1 MKNTEKESQ
10 IISGPLDIHGIL
22 ALAGIVGPLVLVALD
37 LTAAFAVP
45 NYDIIRDTIS
55 SLALTSMGWI
65 QTIGFLV
72 IGLLIEIF
80 TAGLFLNIK
89 RQRGFG
95 FGILLLAL
103 FGFGMLLI
111 GAFRT
116 DPVGVPATVNG
127 RIHLVGAYGVLGLFP
142 VAVAL
147 LLSSIRNDPRWHSM
161 FYYSAVTGVIAFGLA
176 VGHLF
181 LPHLS
186 WFGLYERLTVAN
198 AIAWVEVS
206 AVWLLLLSLQRRR
219 EAETADS
226 VPEERN
232 TSISYPG

>member
-1 MKNTEKESQ
+1 MKNTERESQ
-10 IISGPLDIHGIL
+10 LSLGPLDIHGIL
-22 ALAGIVGPLVLVALD
+22 AVAGIIGPLVLVALD
-37 LTAAFAVP
+37 LTAAFAMP
-45 NYDIIRDTIS
+45 QYNIIRDTIS

-72 IGLLIEIF
+72 IGLMIEIF

-89 RQRGFG
+89 RRRGFD
-95 FGILLLAL
+95 FGIFLMVL

-116 DPVGVPATVNG
+116 DPVGGPATVNG

-142 VAVAL
+142 VSIGL
-147 LLSSIRNDPRWHSM
+147 MLSSIRNDPEWRGI
-161 FYYSAVTGVIAFGLA
+161 FRYSAVTGAIAFCLA

-206 AVWLLLLSLQRRR
+206 AVWLLLLSLRRQR
-219 EAETADS
+219 EVETTAS
-226 VPEERN
+226 VPE
-232 TSISYPG
+232 

>member
-1 MKNTEKESQ
+1 MNNANESQ
-10 IISGPLDIHGIL
+10 PHFLGRLDIHGIL
-22 ALAGIVGPLVLVALD
+22 ALAGIVGPLVLIALD
-37 LTAAFAVP
+37 LTAALAVP
-45 NYDIIRDTIS
+45 KYDLIRDSIS

-89 RQRGFG
+89 RRRGFG

-116 DPVGVPATVNG
+116 DPVGGPATVNG
-127 RIHLVGAYGVLGLFP
+127 SIHLVGAYGVLGLFP
-142 VAVAL
+142 VSVAL
-147 LLSSIRNDPRWHSM
+147 LLSSIRNDPQWRGM

-176 VGHLF
+176 IGHLL

-206 AVWLLLLSLQRRR
+206 AVWLLLLSLRRQR
-219 EAETADS
+219 ET
-226 VPEERN
+226 EQ
-232 TSISYPG
+232 TSRLAV

>member
-1 MKNTEKESQ
+1 MKNTERESQ
-10 IISGPLDIHGIL
+10 INLGPLDIHGIL
-22 ALAGIVGPLVLVALD
+22 AVAGIVGPLVLVALD
-37 LTAAFAVP
+37 LTAAFAMP
-45 NYDIIRDTIS
+45 QYDLIRDTIS

-72 IGLLIEIF
+72 IGLMIEIF

-89 RQRGFG
+89 RRRGFDL
-95 FGILLLAL
+95 GIFLMVL

-116 DPVGVPATVNG
+116 DPVGGPATVNG

-142 VAVAL
+142 VSIGL
-147 LLSSIRNDPRWHSM
+147 MLSSIRNDPQWRGI
-161 FYYSAVTGVIAFGLA
+161 FRYSAVTGVIAFCLA

-206 AVWLLLLSLQRRR
+206 AVWLLLLSLRRQR
-219 EAETADS
+219 ENQQNS
-226 VPEERN
+226 PFPE
-232 TSISYPG
+232 

>member
-1 MKNTEKESQ
+1 MNNPGKESPH
-10 IISGPLDIHGIL
+10 IGKLDIHGIL
-22 ALAGIVGPLVLVALD
+22 AVAGIVGPLVLIALD
-37 LTAAFAVP
+37 LSAALAVP
-45 NYDIIRDTIS
+45 KYDLIRDSIS
-55 SLALTSMGWI
+55 SLALTSLGWI

-89 RQRGFG
+89 RQRGFD
-95 FGILLLAL
+95 FGIFLMVL

-116 DPVGVPATVNG
+116 DAVGAPATVNG

-147 LLSSIRNDPRWHSM
+147 MLSSIRNDPQWNGIFR
-161 FYYSAVTGVIAFGLA
+161 YSIITGVIALGLA
-176 VGHLF
+176 VGRIF

-206 AVWLLLLSLQRRR
+206 AIWLLRLSLRRQR
-219 EAETADS
+219 ETEQNSRLA
-226 VPEERN
+226 V
-232 TSISYPG
+232 

>member
-1 MKNTEKESQ
+1 MNNASNESKQ
-10 IISGPLDIHGIL
+10 HFLGGLDIHGIL
-22 ALAGIVGPLVLVALD
+22 ALAGIVGPLVLIALD
-37 LTAAFAVP
+37 LTAALAVP
-45 NYDIIRDTIS
+45 NYNLVRDSIS
-55 SLALTSMGWI
+55 SLALTSLGWI

-89 RQRGFG
+89 RRRGFD
-95 FGILLLAL
+95 FGIFLMVL

-116 DPVGVPATVNG
+116 DAVGAPATVNG

-147 LLSSIRNDPRWHSM
+147 MLSSIRNDPQWNGIFR
-161 FYYSAVTGVIAFGLA
+161 YSIVTGVIALGLA
-176 VGHLF
+176 VGRIF

-198 AIAWVEVS
+198 AIVWVEVS
-206 AVWLLLLSLQRRR
+206 AIWLLRLSLRRQR
-219 EAETADS
+219 ETEQNSRLA
-226 VPEERN
+226 V
-232 TSISYPG
+232 

>member
-10 IISGPLDIHGIL
+10 IKLGPLDIHGLL
-22 ALAGIVGPLVLVALD
+22 AVAGIVGPLVLVVLD
-37 LTAAFAVP
+37 LAAALAVP
-45 NYDIIRDTIS
+45 KYNLVRDSIS
-55 SLALTSMGWI
+55 SLALTSLGWI

-72 IGLLIEIF
+72 IGLMIEIF

-89 RQRGFG
+89 RRRGFG

-116 DPVGVPATVNG
+116 DAVGAPPTVNG
-127 RIHLVGAYGVLGLFP
+127 TIHLVGAYGVLGLFP

-147 LLSSIRNDPRWHSM
+147 LLSSIRHDPRWHGI
-161 FYYSAVTGVIAFGLA
+161 FRYSVVTGIIALGFA
-176 VGHLF
+176 VGHIF
-181 LPHLS
+181 VPHLS

-198 AIAWVEVS
+198 AIVWVEVS
-206 AVWLLLLSLQRRR
+206 AIRLLLLSLRRQR
-219 EAETADS
+219 EVEQS
-226 VPEERN
+226 S
-232 TSISYPG
+232 SISE

>member
-1 MKNTEKESQ
+1 MNNPGKESPH
-10 IISGPLDIHGIL
+10 IGKLDIHGIL
-22 ALAGIVGPLVLVALD
+22 AVAGIVGPLVLIALD
-37 LTAAFAVP
+37 LSAALAVP
-45 NYDIIRDTIS
+45 KYDLIRDSIS
-55 SLALTSMGWI
+55 SLALTSLGWI

-89 RQRGFG
+89 RQRGFD
-95 FGILLLAL
+95 FGIFLMVL

-116 DPVGVPATVNG
+116 DAVGAPATVNG
-127 RIHLVGAYGVLGLFP
+127 RIHLVGAYGILGLFP

-147 LLSSIRNDPRWHSM
+147 MLSSIRNDPQWNGIFR
-161 FYYSAVTGVIAFGLA
+161 YSIITGVIALGLA
-176 VGHLF
+176 VGRIF

-206 AVWLLLLSLQRRR
+206 AIWLLRLSLRRQR
-219 EAETADS
+219 ETEQNSRLA
-226 VPEERN
+226 V
-232 TSISYPG
+232 

>member
-89 RQRGFG
+89 RRRGFG

-116 DPVGVPATVNG
+116 DPVGGPATVNG
-127 RIHLVGAYGVLGLFP
+127 KIHLVGAYGVLGLFP

-147 LLSSIRNDPRWHSM
+147 LLSSIWNDPQWRGM
-161 FYYSAVTGVIAFGLA
+161 FRYSAATGLVAFGLA
-176 VGHLF
+176 VGRLF
-181 LPHLS
+181 LPQLS

-206 AVWLLLLSLQRRR
+206 AVWLLLLSLRRRR
-219 EAETADS
+219 EAETNGS
-226 VPEERN
+226 VPE
-232 TSISYPG
+232 

>member
-1 MKNTEKESQ
+1 MKNTEEESQ
-10 IISGPLDIHGIL
+10 IILGPLDIHGIL
-22 ALAGIVGPLVLVALD
+22 ALAGIAGPLVLIALD
-37 LTAAFAVP
+37 LTAAFAMP
-45 NYDIIRDTIS
+45 KYDVIRDTIS

-89 RQRGFG
+89 RRRGFG

-116 DPVGVPATVNG
+116 DPVGGPATVNG
-127 RIHLVGAYGVLGLFP
+127 IIHLVGAYGVLGLFP

-147 LLSSIRNDPRWHSM
+147 LLSSIRNDPQWHGM
-161 FYYSAVTGVIAFGLA
+161 FYYSAVTGIIAFCLA

-186 WFGLYERLTVAN
+186 WFGLYERLTAAN
-198 AIAWVEVS
+198 AIVWVEVS

-219 EAETADS
+219 EAETTGS
-226 VPEERN
+226 VPE
-232 TSISYPG
+232 

>member
-1 MKNTEKESQ
+1 MNNAENAMPQ
-10 IISGPLDIHGIL
+10 QFLGRLDIHGIL
-22 ALAGIVGPLVLVALD
+22 AMAGIVGPLVLIALD
-37 LTAAFAVP
+37 LAAALAVP
-45 NYDIIRDTIS
+45 KYDLVRDSIS
-55 SLALTSMGWI
+55 SLALTSLGWI

-89 RQRGFG
+89 RRRGFDL
-95 FGILLLAL
+95 GIFLMVL

-111 GAFRT
+111 GAFRV
-116 DPVGVPATVNG
+116 DPVGAPATING

-142 VAVAL
+142 VAVGL
-147 LLSSIRNDPRWHSM
+147 MLSSIRNDPQWKGL
-161 FYYSAVTGVIAFGLA
+161 FNYSAVTGLIAFGLA
-176 VGHLF
+176 AGHLL

-206 AVWLLLLSLQRRR
+206 AVWLLLLSLRRQR
-219 EAETADS
+219 ET
-226 VPEERN
+226 EQ
-232 TSISYPG
+232 TSRLAV